1 MTALLFW
8 HSANGAAQGV
18 GGPGS
23 GCFLDSAVGRPALFS
38 PDTGSVLAVIGGL
51 LRIGLGIST
60 SASLGMNGSFDCQRC
75 LWFLRNNLPSS
86 VLTV

>member
-8 HSANGAAQGV
+8 HSVNGAGQVA

-38 PDTGSVLAVIGGL
+38 PDTVSVLAVVGRL

-60 SASLGMNGSFDCQRC
+60 SASLGMN
-75 LWFLRNNLPSS
+75 
-86 VLTV
+86 V

>member
-8 HSANGAAQGV
+8 HSANGAGQVA

-23 GCFLDSAVGRPALFS
+23 GCFLDGAVGHPALFS
-38 PDTGSVLAVIGGL
+38 PDAVSVLAVVGGL

-60 SASLGMNGSFDCQRC
+60 FGRCDFLAFDRFNFSQ
-75 LWFLRNNLPSS
+75 
-86 VLTV
+86 